1 MIKRITAS
9 AVVALLTCLSL
20 FAGGSREKSVKEITL
35 WHSNSGKN
43 GECFEEIIDA
53 FNEGEGKEKGIFIDA
68 VYQGKANDV
77 LTKVKANAIAGDSL
91 PDIAQLDATA
101 ALDMSNADY
110 LKSVDELG
118 FDTSD
123 ILAPALAAYMGKE
136 LLAVPFNAS
145 ALLLYYNKTLFDSLG
160 IKVPKTFDEMIEI
173 ASLLKEEKEGK
184 TIRYAIA
191 GVPTTYELT
200 SFIGAQKGGSYMV
213 DNRNGHDGRPERV
226 LFKEEGTYKAF
237 LEKWKALYQTGALS
251 NITSGIS
258 TEFAAGRCAMMFAS
272 SSNLTSVISS
282 VDSSFEVGV
291 AEVPALEAEYAG
303 DVAVGGG
310 ALFSFSDNAEVKA
323 VLEYLTSEPVQLKWA
338 EDTGY
343 IPVNKRLYESNEY
356 MEFIKEN
363 PLFETAAEEVRNSDE
378 DIINVWLP
386 SAYQIYYS
394 FQESVKSAI
403 TGEKTI
409 DQAVDSMEKT
419 VKQALEDY
427 GKQNSN

>member
-1 MIKRITAS
+1 MFRKIS
-9 AVVALLTCLSL
+9 AIAIAAMLCLSL
-20 FAGGSREKSVKEITL
+20 FAGGSRERGGTTITL
-35 WHSNSGKN
+35 WHSNSGRN
-43 GECFEEIIDA
+43 GESFEEIIDA
-53 FNEGEGKEKGIFIDA
+53 FNAGEGKEKGIFIDA

-77 LTKVKANAIAGDSL
+77 LTKIKANAIAGDTL

-110 LKSVDELG
+110 LISVEELG
-118 FDTSD
+118 FDVSD
-123 ILAPALAAYMGKE
+123 ILGPALSAYRGKE

-160 IKVPKTFDEMIEI
+160 LKAPKTFDDMIEI
-173 ASLLKEEKEGK
+173 GPLLKEEKDGK
-184 TIRYAIA
+184 TQRYAIA

-213 DNRNGHDGRPERV
+213 DNRNGHDGLPTKV

-237 LEKWKALYQTGALS
+237 LEKWKALYQTGALN

-258 TEFAAGRCAMMFAS
+258 TEFAAGRCAMMLAS
-272 SSNLTSVISS
+272 SSNLSAVISS
-282 VDSSFEVGV
+282 VDNSFEVGV
-291 AEVPALEAEYAG
+291 ADVPALEEEYAG
-303 DVAVGGG
+303 GVAVGGG
-310 ALFSFSDNAEVKA
+310 ALFSFSDNAEIKT

-343 IPVNKRLYESNEY
+343 IPVNKRLYESDEY
-356 MEFIKEN
+356 NEFIREN

-378 DIINVWLP
+378 NIINIWLP

-419 VKQALEDY
+419 IKQALEDY
-427 GKQNSN
+427 EKQNSN